1 MIRLR
6 IRTIIPGSIL
16 VEITSPEPEGTM
28 NAILQEDIPVAGVM
42 QKNALAF
49 RFSVRRQ
56 DLKRLEALVQRIG
69 CKLEVIRRQG
79 VYWKLKALQKRPVL
93 VWMLVVL
100 VAVSIFLP
108 TRILFVQVEGNQE
121 LPSRQ
126 ILSAAEA
133 SGIRF
138 GASRKQVRSEKMK
151 NTLLSRLPQLQWAGV
166 NTSGCT
172 AVISVRER
180 TEEQKQ
186 RSIAFSNLVATQD
199 GYILSQTILG
209 GTPMFTPGES
219 VIKGQVLVSGYTD
232 CGICLRAGRAE
243 GEILAQTVREIT
255 AVTPSERQSIRD
267 ITDKKYKI
275 SLLIRKKRINL
286 WKDSRISDTSCGRMY
301 EEYYVSLPGGFQL
314 PIALCIDQYLEYDV
328 STAPVSEETASIQL
342 QNFSDSYLLGQTVAG
357 NILEKQQNLRKE
369 ESCYRLESRYTCTEM
384 IGKEQEEQIGD
395 IHEQGN

>member
-16 VEITSPEPEGTM
+16 VEITSPEPEGTL

-255 AVTPSERQSIRD
+255 AVTPSERQSIRE

-314 PIALCIDQYLEYDV
+314 PIALCIDQYLEYAV
-328 STAPVSEETASIQL
+328 STVSLSEEIASRQL
-342 QNFSDSYLLGQTVAG
+342 QSFSDSYLLRQTVAG
-357 NILEKQQNLRKE
+357 EILQKQHHFLNDE
-369 ESCYRLESRYTCTEM
+369 GCYRLESHYTCTEM

>member
-16 VEITSPEPEGTM
+16 VEITSPEPEGTL

-93 VWMLVVL
+93 VWMVVVL
-100 VAVSIFLP
+100 AAVSIFLP
-108 TRILFVQVEGNQE
+108 TRILFVRVEGNQN
-121 LPSRQ
+121 LPSRK
-126 ILSAAEA
+126 ILSAAEI

-138 GASRKQVRSEKMK
+138 GASRKKVRREKMK
-151 NTLLSRLPQLQWAGV
+151 NALLSQLPQLQWAGV

-255 AVTPSERQSIRD
+255 AVTPSERQSIRE

-286 WKDSRISDTSCGRMY
+286 WKDSGIWDATCDRMY
-301 EEYYVSLPGGFQL
+301 EEYYITLPGGFQL
-314 PIALCIDQYLEYDV
+314 PFGWCVERY
-328 STAPVSEETASIQL
+328 ASREL
-342 QNFSDSYLLGQTVAG
+342 TELTLAYGS
-357 NILEKQQNLRKE
+357 LEKLLSGSAEAYLKNQMLSGTIRKSGLTYE
-369 ESCYRLESRYTCTEM
+369 EREGFLQMTGEFDCVEM
-384 IGKEQEEQIGD
+384 IGFMQRMEIG
-395 IHEQGN
+395 E

>member
-6 IRTIIPGSIL
+6 ICTIIPGSIL

-255 AVTPSERQSIRD
+255 AVTPSERQSIRE

-314 PIALCIDQYLEYDV
+314 PIALCIDQYLEYAV
-328 STAPVSEETASIQL
+328 STVSLSEEIASRQL
-342 QNFSDSYLLGQTVAG
+342 QSFSDSYLLRQTVAG
-357 NILEKQQNLRKE
+357 EILQKQHHFLNDE
-369 ESCYRLESRYTCTEM
+369 GCYRLESHYTCTEM

>member
-1 MIRLR
+1 MKPWNL
-6 IRTIIPGSIL
+6 IPGRVL
-16 VEITSPEPEGTM
+16 VEITCASPEETL
-28 NAILQEDIPVAGVM
+28 NAILNAGIHISSVV
-42 QKNALAF
+42 QKDEVTYH
-49 RFSVRRQ
+49 FSVRRQ
-56 DLKRLEALVQRIG
+56 DLAVLKAQIHRSG
-69 CKLEVIRRQG
+69 CKLVVAKRQG
-79 VYWKLKALQKRPVL
+79 IYWSVKNVGKRPIL
-93 VWMLVVL
+93 IGLMFLL
-100 VAVSIFLP
+100 FTISIFLP

-126 ILSAAEA
+126 ILSAAEV

-151 NTLLSRLPQLQWAGV
+151 NDLLSRLPQLQWAGV

-255 AVTPSERQSIRD
+255 AVTPSKRQSIRE

-314 PIALCIDQYLEYDV
+314 PIALCIDQYMEYAV
-328 STAPVSEETASIQL
+328 STVSLSEEIASRQL
-342 QNFSDSYLLGQTVAG
+342 QSFSDSYLLRQTVAG
-357 NILEKQQNLRKE
+357 EILQKQHHFLNDE
-369 ESCYRLESRYTCTEM
+369 GCYRLESHYTCTEM